1 MPPITDLHCALGA
14 VVGAREVNQA
24 HRMHI
29 QPFRASWRWHGHE
42 FIANGFAR
50 DLDSTFQRV
59 HSREKPRK
67 RPHPKVQI
75 VPVPSIHPKQSQLGI
90 YAFTVYRDTTRNSV
104 LNALT
109 RKRFCN
115 IIHSTKTISGL
126 KMPITIE
133 QVSQKTGLSVS
144 TVSKAMNDYPDIAPE
159 TKKRVLQA
167 ARELNYHPSAAARNL
182 RRKHTSKIG
191 FVLPF
196 AVSYISEY
204 VSELITGAAMAA
216 EATGY
221 NLVLYINQPNQ
232 HEQLAKICRARE
244 VDGLLLRGTDHVE
257 ETFALLDREEIP
269 FVITGRRVDH
279 PRASFIVPD
288 NFGGAVMLMRHLIEL
303 GHTRIAFTARPALFE
318 SNTDRM
324 AGYCEGLR
332 EAGIAVDRALIV
344 ETSVEPRSGYRAMNQ
359 LLDLSNPP
367 TALFA
372 IHDLIAI
379 DAMQAAFDRGLRVP
393 EDISIASFDGIQ
405 STQIT
410 KPPITTVRQP
420 ITDIGKRAVEILLAR
435 IADHS
440 TSPVREIVPVQ
451 LIVRESTARA
461 K

>member
-1 MPPITDLHCALGA
+1 MP
-14 VVGAREVNQA
+14 V
-24 HRMHI
+24 
-29 QPFRASWRWHGHE
+29 
-42 FIANGFAR
+42 
-50 DLDSTFQRV
+50 
-59 HSREKPRK
+59 
-67 RPHPKVQI
+67 
-75 VPVPSIHPKQSQLGI
+75 
-90 YAFTVYRDTTRNSV
+90 
-104 LNALT
+104 
-109 RKRFCN
+109 
-115 IIHSTKTISGL
+115 
-126 KMPITIE
+126 TIE
-133 QVSQKTGLSVS
+133 QVSKKTGLSVS
-144 TVSKAMNDYPDIAPE
+144 TVSKALNDYPDIASE
-159 TKKRVLQA
+159 TKERVLKV

-182 RRKHTSKIG
+182 RRKHTNMIG

-221 NLVLYINQPNQ
+221 NLILYTNQSNQ

-244 VDGLLLRGTDHVE
+244 VDGLLLRGTDHVD
-257 ETFALLDREEIP
+257 ETFSMLDGEEIP

-279 PRASFIVPD
+279 PHASYIVPD
-288 NFGGAVMLMRHLIEL
+288 NFGGSLMLMRHLIGL
-303 GHTRIAFTARPALFE
+303 GHKRIAFTARPALFE
-318 SNTDRM
+318 SNTDRI
-324 AGYCEGLR
+324 AGYLEGMR
-332 EAGIAVDRALIV
+332 EAGIVVDRDLLI
-344 ETSVEPRSGYRAMNQ
+344 ETTVEPRSGYIAMNR
-359 LLDLSNPP
+359 LLDLPNPP

-420 ITDIGKRAVEILLAR
+420 ITDIGRRAVEMLIGR
-435 IADHS
+435 IQDH
-440 TSPVREIVPVQ
+440 TAPPMCETVPVQ